1 MFGFIPSSIAFTW
14 LYNSTGGS
22 ILMAMLL
29 HGTLNAATA
38 AGIDPNI
45 SMIVGGVGVLVSV
58 LVVIFARPA
67 NLSRAGKHTID
78 T

>member
-1 MFGFIPSSIAFTW
+1 
-14 LYNSTGGS
+14 
-22 ILMAMLL
+22 MAMLF
-29 HGTLNAATA
+29 HGTLNATTA

-45 SMIVGGVGVLVSV
+45 SMIVGVVGVVASV

-67 NLSRAGKHTID
+67 NLSRVGKHTID